1 MPRHSVFVLSAAGLV
16 VLTAVLTH
24 LASERRAAEQEQ
36 LQAQKIA
43 HLAMQAKT
51 LRGNLTRLKQVV
63 RELEAALAE
72 AGRHEEQDQ
81 GGTAAQ
87 PEEDESSE
95 NPDPSASQPAGWLG
109 PPSLIRPRPAP

>member
-16 VLTAVLTH
+16 ALTAVLTH
-24 LASERRAAEQEQ
+24 LASEHRAAEQEQ

-81 GGTAAQ
+81 GG
-87 PEEDESSE
+87 
-95 NPDPSASQPAGWLG
+95 
-109 PPSLIRPRPAP
+109 